1 MASSPGFTV
10 ADVPRQS
17 GKCLVTGANTDVGCS
32 ARSKVRNR
40 VRLSRRQLGVAIT
53 TRGQAQAWVRMNRCA
68 GSALDMTAGYGVEA
82 ATLPVTPGLAATL
95 AGIGAALLQ

>member
-10 ADVPRQS
+10 VDVPGQS
-17 GKCLVTGANTDVGCS
+17 GKCLLTAANTDVGCS

-53 TRGQAQAWVRMNRCA
+53 TRGQAQAWVRMNRRTV
-68 GSALDMTAGYGVEA
+68 SALYMTAGYGFEA
-82 ATLPVTPGLAATL
+82 ATGPVTPGLAATL
-95 AGIGAALLQ
+95 AGIGAALLR